1 MTNMNVLDVVFVLSP
16 PTAESLLFA
25 ALLFAALFWGAV
37 AITLAS
43 FSARASRWLT
53 GADFEQVED
62 DELDGDN
69 R

>member
-1 MTNMNVLDVVFVLSP
+1 MTNMSVLDVVFVLSP
-16 PTAESLLFA
+16 PTAEA
-25 ALLFAALFWGAV
+25 WLFAALFWGGV
-37 AITLAS
+37 SIVLAS

>member
-1 MTNMNVLDVVFVLSP
+1 MTNMSVLDVVFVLSP

-25 ALLFAALFWGAV
+25 FFWWGGV
-37 AITLAS
+37 VITLAS

-53 GADFEQVED
+53 GADLEQVD